1 MTIQLSKKWLVGA
14 ASAAVVAAAPFVTR
28 WEGWRNTV
36 YKDQGGVSTV
46 CAGHTDRIGTEK
58 ITKRTYTNEECG
70 RILIK
75 DLNKD
80 EAQLRA
86 SIGYDVP
93 LTQGQEVILID
104 FVHNLGIGALNA
116 GSLRPLLLR
125 GDVDKACAKILEY
138 KYARV
143 GPGGSLQE
151 VKGLRLRREAENRV
165 CTGQT
170 TVDQEAALRGVILVN

>member
-1 MTIQLSKKWLVGA
+1 MALQLSRKWLAGA
-14 ASAAVVAAAPFVTR
+14 ASAAVIAAAPFVTG
-28 WEGWRNTV
+28 WEGWRNDI
-36 YKDQGGVSTV
+36 YKDQVGVSTV

-58 ITKRTYTNEECG
+58 ITKPHYTDEECG
-70 RILIK
+70 RILVK

-104 FVHNLGIGALNA
+104 FVHNLGVGALNA
-116 GSLRPLLLR
+116 GSLRPLLLL

-138 KYARV
+138 KYARI
-143 GPGGSLQE
+143 GPGDSLQE

-170 TVDQEAALRGVILVN
+170 TVEQEAALRGVVLTD